1 MNHMGHGDSGDRA
14 IAYVRVSTV
23 RQVEEGT
30 SIASQDARVKEYA
43 RFRRLRLMSRDVVID
58 DGVSGGVP
66 LFDRT
71 GGSRLA
77 DLIETGKYS
86 HVIAVKLDRMFRMT
100 TDAIDTM
107 DYLADLGIAIHFV
120 DFNGQALDTS
130 TSTGRFF
137 ITMIAAFAEM
147 ERGLISERTR
157 AGMGYLRDNHLR
169 FTKAI
174 YGWDVKEDGSI
185 RPNWLEQSR
194 IDFMAWQMRKNGM
207 SAYSVAK
214 CMNARGWL
222 GKKGG
227 KWTSSSVKRVVGN
240 KFHRTRSEYG
250 IPKKW
255 GTKPW
260 HRKNGMRNQRD
271 EKIVVKPVTEVWDKG
286 DL

>member
-1 MNHMGHGDSGDRA
+1 MGRADSSERA

-30 SIASQDARVKEYA
+30 SIASQTERVREYA

-77 DLIETGKYS
+77 DLIETGRYS

-107 DYLADLGIAIHFV
+107 DYLAELGIAIHFV
-120 DFNGQALDTS
+120 DFKGQPLDTS

-137 ITMIAAFAEM
+137 ITMIAALAEM

-169 FTKAI
+169 FTKDI
-174 YGWDVKEDGSI
+174 YGWDVEEDGSI
-185 RPNWLEQSR
+185 KPNWLEQSR
-194 IDFMAWQMRKNGM
+194 IDYMYWQMRANRM
-207 SAYSVAK
+207 SAYSVARS
-214 CMNARGWL
+214 MNYKGRL

-240 KFHRTRSEYG
+240 NLHRTRRAHKS
-250 IPKKW
+250 PSWW
-255 GTKPW
+255 GKRTW
-260 HRKNGMRNQRD
+260 HRNNGDGNQRD
-271 EKIVVKPVTEVWDKG
+271 EKIVVKPVTEVWDKR

>member
-1 MNHMGHGDSGDRA
+1 MAEGAATKRA
-14 IAYVRVSTV
+14 VAYVRVSTAQ
-23 RQVEEGT
+23 QVEEGT
-30 SIASQDARVKEYA
+30 SITSQSVRVSEYA
-43 RFRRLRLMSRDVVID
+43 RFRRLRLKSRDIVHD
-58 DGVSGGVP
+58 NGVSGGIP

-107 DYLADLGIAIHFV
+107 DTLAEMDIAIHFV

-137 ITMIAAFAEM
+137 ITMIAALAEM
-147 ERGLISERTR
+147 ERGLVSERTR
-157 AGMGYLRDNHLR
+157 EGMSYLRDNHLR
-169 FTKAI
+169 FTKDI

-227 KWTSSSVKRVVGN
+227 KWNSTSVKRVVRN
-240 KFHRTRSEYG
+240 KFHMTRSEYG

-271 EKIVVKPVTEVWDKG
+271 EKIVVKPVTEVWDKS

>member
-1 MNHMGHGDSGDRA
+1 MSGGAASNRA

-30 SIASQDARVKEYA
+30 SIASQQARVGEYA

-107 DYLADLGIAIHFV
+107 DYLAELGIAIHFV

-137 ITMIAAFAEM
+137 ITMIAALAEM

-157 AGMGYLRDNHLR
+157 EGMAYLKDNHLR
-169 FTKAI
+169 FTRSM
-174 YGWDVKEDGSI
+174 YGWDVKADGSI
-185 RPNWLEQSR
+185 KPNWKEQDH
-194 IDFMAWQMRKNGM
+194 IDYMAWMMKNGM
-207 SAYSVAK
+207 SAHALARAN
-214 CMNARGWL
+214 NANGTL
-222 GKKGG
+222 GKNGG
-227 KWTSSSVKRVVGN
+227 KWSSETVLSVTRN
-240 KFHRTRSEYG
+240 EYHRERLKFDA
-250 IPKKW
+250 PKSW
-255 GTKPW
+255 GSKTW
-260 HRKNGMRNQRD
+260 HRNKRGD
-271 EKIVVKPVTEVWDKG
+271 EKVVVKPVTEVWDKD

>member
-1 MNHMGHGDSGDRA
+1 MMADGAANDRA

-30 SIASQDARVKEYA
+30 SIASQSERVREYA
-43 RFRRLRLMSRDVVID
+43 RFRRLRLMSRDIVID
-58 DGVSGGVP
+58 DGVSGGIP

-107 DYLADLGIAIHFV
+107 DYLAELGIAIHFV
-120 DFNGQALDTS
+120 DFYGQALDTS

-137 ITMIAAFAEM
+137 ITMIAALAEM

-157 AGMGYLRDNHLR
+157 EGMGYLKDNRLR
-169 FTKAI
+169 FTKDI

-185 RPNWLEQSR
+185 RPNWTEQSR

-240 KFHRTRSEYG
+240 RFHRTRSEYG
-250 IPKKW
+250 MPKRW

-260 HRKNGMRNQRD
+260 HRKNGMTKQRD
-271 EKIVVKPVTEVWDKG
+271 ERILVKPVTEVWDKS
-286 DL
+286 DF

>member
-1 MNHMGHGDSGDRA
+1 MGRADSSERA

-30 SIASQDARVKEYA
+30 SIASQTERVREYA

-77 DLIETGKYS
+77 DLIETGRYS

-107 DYLADLGIAIHFV
+107 DYLAELGIAIHFV
-120 DFNGQALDTS
+120 DFKGQPLDTS

-137 ITMIAAFAEM
+137 ITMIAALAEM
-147 ERGLISERTR
+147 ETGLISERTR

-169 FTKAI
+169 FTKDI
-174 YGWDVKEDGSI
+174 YGWDVEEDGSI
-185 RPNWLEQSR
+185 KPNWLEQSR
-194 IDFMAWQMRKNGM
+194 IDYMYWQMRANRM
-207 SAYSVAK
+207 SAYSVARS
-214 CMNARGWL
+214 MNDKGRL

-240 KFHRTRSEYG
+240 NLHRTRGAYKS
-250 IPKKW
+250 PSWW
-255 GTKPW
+255 GKRTW
-260 HRKNGMRNQRD
+260 HRNNGIGNQRD
-271 EKIVVKPVTEVWDKG
+271 EKIVLKPVTEVWDKR

>member
-1 MNHMGHGDSGDRA
+1 MGHGDSGDRA

-30 SIASQDARVKEYA
+30 SIASQTERVREYA
-43 RFRRLRLMSRDVVID
+43 RFRRLRLMGRDVVID

-77 DLIETGKYS
+77 DLIETGRYS

-107 DYLADLGIAIHFV
+107 DYLADLDIAIHFV

-157 AGMGYLRDNHLR
+157 EGMGYLRDNHLR
-169 FTKAI
+169 FTKDI
-174 YGWDVKEDGSI
+174 YGWDVEEDGSI
-185 RPNWLEQSR
+185 KPNWLEQSR
-194 IDFMAWQMRKNGM
+194 IDYMFWQMRANRM
-207 SAYSVAK
+207 SAYSVARS
-214 CMNARGWL
+214 MNDKGRL

-240 KFHRTRSEYG
+240 NLHRTRRAHKSPEW
-250 IPKKW
+250 W
-255 GTKPW
+255 GKRTW
-260 HRKNGMRNQRD
+260 HRNNGNGNQRD
-271 EKIVVKPVTEVWDKG
+271 EKIVVKPVKEVWDKD
-286 DL
+286 DLR

>member
-1 MNHMGHGDSGDRA
+1 MAEGAATKRA
-14 IAYVRVSTV
+14 VAYVRVSTAQ
-23 RQVEEGT
+23 QVEEGT
-30 SIASQDARVKEYA
+30 SITSQSVRVSEYA
-43 RFRRLRLMSRDVVID
+43 RFRGLRLKSRDIVHD
-58 DGVSGGVP
+58 NGVSGGIP

-107 DYLADLGIAIHFV
+107 DTLAEMDIAIHFV

-137 ITMIAAFAEM
+137 ITMIAALAEM
-147 ERGLISERTR
+147 ERGLVSERTR
-157 AGMGYLRDNHLR
+157 EGMSYLRDNHLR
-169 FTKAI
+169 FTKDI

-194 IDFMAWQMRKNGM
+194 IDFMLWQMMRNGM
-207 SAYSVAK
+207 SAFGVAN

-222 GKKGG
+222 GKQGG
-227 KWTSSSVKRVVGN
+227 KWNSTNVKRVVGN
-240 KFHRTRSEYG
+240 KFHLTRREHK
-250 IPKKW
+250 IPKGW

-260 HRKNGMRNQRD
+260 HRKYGKRPQRD
-271 EKIVVKPVTEVWDKG
+271 EKIVVKPVTEVWDKD

>member
-1 MNHMGHGDSGDRA
+1 MMADGAANDRA

-30 SIASQDARVKEYA
+30 SIASQSERVREYA

-58 DGVSGGVP
+58 DGVSGGIP

-107 DYLADLGIAIHFV
+107 DYLAELGIAIHFV

-137 ITMIAAFAEM
+137 ITMIAALAEM

-157 AGMGYLRDNHLR
+157 EGMGYLKDNRLR
-169 FTKAI
+169 FTKDI

-185 RPNWLEQSR
+185 RPNWTEQSR

-207 SAYSVAK
+207 SAYSVAN

-227 KWTSSSVKRVVGN
+227 KWNSTSVNRVVRNG
-240 KFHRTRSEYG
+240 FHMTRSEYG
-250 IPKKW
+250 MPKRW

-260 HRKNGMRNQRD
+260 HRRNGMRNQR
-271 EKIVVKPVTEVWDKG
+271 EERIVVKPVTEVWDKT
-286 DL
+286 DF

>member
-1 MNHMGHGDSGDRA
+1 MADGAANDRA

-30 SIASQDARVKEYA
+30 SIASQSERVREYA

-58 DGVSGGVP
+58 DGVSGGIP

-107 DYLADLGIAIHFV
+107 DYLAELGIAIHFV

-137 ITMIAAFAEM
+137 ITMIAALAEM

-157 AGMGYLRDNHLR
+157 EGMGYLKDNRLR
-169 FTKAI
+169 FTKDI

-185 RPNWLEQSR
+185 RPNWTEQSR

-227 KWTSSSVKRVVGN
+227 KWNSTSVNRVVRNG
-240 KFHRTRSEYG
+240 FHMTRSEYG
-250 IPKKW
+250 MPKRW

-260 HRKNGMRNQRD
+260 HRRNGMRNQR
-271 EKIVVKPVTEVWDKG
+271 EERIVVKPVTEVWDKT
-286 DL
+286 DF

>member
-1 MNHMGHGDSGDRA
+1 MADGAANDRA

-30 SIASQDARVKEYA
+30 SIASQSERVREYA

-58 DGVSGGVP
+58 DGVSGGIP

-107 DYLADLGIAIHFV
+107 DYLAELGIAIHFV

-137 ITMIAAFAEM
+137 ITMIAALAEM

-157 AGMGYLRDNHLR
+157 EGMGYLKDNRLR
-169 FTKAI
+169 FTKDI

-185 RPNWLEQSR
+185 RPNWTEQSR
-194 IDFMAWQMRKNGM
+194 IDFMAWQMIANGM

-227 KWTSSSVKRVVGN
+227 KWNSTSVNRVVRNG
-240 KFHRTRSEYG
+240 FHMTRSEYG
-250 IPKKW
+250 MPKRW

-260 HRKNGMRNQRD
+260 HRRNGMRNQR
-271 EKIVVKPVTEVWDKG
+271 EERIVVKPVTEVWDKT
-286 DL
+286 DF

>member
-1 MNHMGHGDSGDRA
+1 MGRADSSERA

-23 RQVEEGT
+23 KQVEEGT

-77 DLIETGKYS
+77 DLIETGRYS

-107 DYLADLGIAIHFV
+107 DYLAELGIAIHFV
-120 DFNGQALDTS
+120 DFKGQPLDTS

-169 FTKAI
+169 FTKDI
-174 YGWDVKEDGSI
+174 YGWDVEEDGSI
-185 RPNWLEQSR
+185 KPNWLEQSR
-194 IDFMAWQMRKNGM
+194 IDYMFWQMRANRM
-207 SAYSVAK
+207 SAYSVARS
-214 CMNARGWL
+214 MNDKGRL

-240 KFHRTRSEYG
+240 NLHRTRRAHKS
-250 IPKKW
+250 PTWW
-255 GTKPW
+255 GKRTW
-260 HRKNGMRNQRD
+260 HRNNGNGNQRD
-271 EKIVVKPVTEVWDKG
+271 EKIVVKPVTEVWDKR